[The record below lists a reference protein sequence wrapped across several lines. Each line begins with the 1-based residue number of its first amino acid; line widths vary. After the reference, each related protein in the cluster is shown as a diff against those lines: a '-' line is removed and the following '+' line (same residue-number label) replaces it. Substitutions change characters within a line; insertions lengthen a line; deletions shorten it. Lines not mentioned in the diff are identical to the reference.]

1 MSKSERQITD
11 RALVF
16 SFLAAASLMACSA
29 AGDDGADTPSEEAQA
44 ASASAITIGAHR
56 PASVPADYV
65 VTPVGYLHP
74 SCIVGMSENETL
86 GKGKITKKDGSSRA
100 IPKCSYPRFDR
111 AGALVESAGQKRTA
125 SVPPPAVYSGWVE
138 SANSADYG
146 PLNWISANWTV
157 PAAPAVDVG
166 QTIYY
171 FPGIQPLGSPSTYTI
186 LQPVLGWNS
195 GQWTIQSWNCCAEG
209 TAVNSPAQPVDAGDT
224 IYGYVQGNVCSGG
237 VCSQWQVYTG
247 DWTNGHH
254 STLNTTAFGNQMG
267 WAFAG
272 VLEVYG
278 VSACEHYPASGS
290 VTFTNIQVRNT
301 NYQQIS
307 PVWNVGWTSE
317 QPQCNYNVTATG
329 SSTVQLTAQ

>member
-1 MSKSERQITD
+1 MTPGK
-11 RALVF
+11 AL
-16 SFLAAASLMACSA
+16 FLGYLAVMLMACSA
-29 AGDDGADTPSEEAQA
+29 TNDPGEADPEGTQA
-44 ASASAITIGAHR
+44 STSTSYLSISANR

-74 SCIVGMSENETL
+74 SCIAGMSESETL
-86 GKGKITKKDGSSRA
+86 ANGKITNKDGKSRA
-100 IPKCSYPRFDR
+100 VPKCAYPRYDR
-111 AGALVESAGQKRTA
+111 TGAVVGSSGSEKKTTA
-125 SVPPPAVYSGWVE
+125 AAPPPLPFSGWVE
-138 SANSADYG
+138 SANTADYG
-146 PLNWISANWTV
+146 PLNWISANWKV
-157 PAAPAVDVG
+157 PTAPAVDVG

-171 FPGIQPLGSPSTYTI
+171 FPGIQPIGNAPTYTI

-209 TAVNSPAQPVDAGDT
+209 TAVNSPAQVVNAGDT

-247 DWTNGHH
+247 DWTNGRH

-278 VSACEHYPASGS
+278 ISACNQYPASGS
-290 VTFTNIQVRNT
+290 ATFTNIQVRNT

-307 PVWNVGWTSE
+307 PLWNVGWTSD
-317 QPQCNYNVTATG
+317 QPQCHYNVAATG
-329 SSTVQLTAQ
+329 SSTVKLTAY